1 MPEIAKPTTA
11 ARNGAAHRASRQMS
25 MMARLRRRLRRQQRP
40 RLLAPAPA
48 APLTAPPIFV
58 IGVHR
63 SGTTLL
69 RLILDS
75 HSRLACPTES
85 VFLLPLSTLWRDGK
99 AMAGLRAMG
108 FAEDHVLAKLREFSS
123 YYFSSYAG
131 ARGKP
136 RWADKSPHYVDC
148 LDFIE
153 RLYGPQ
159 CQYVFIYRHG
169 LDVACSV
176 GEKVIRPAEAM
187 KQACGDPY
195 AGGARYWAEQ
205 CRKMLAF
212 QAQHANRVF
221 SMRYEALVAEPDQ
234 QCRALFAF
242 LGEPWEEQVLQFYQ
256 QEHTSAP
263 GLEDPIAATS
273 RGFTPS
279 VGNYRKLPAEI
290 VARMQAEAGEV
301 LRDLGYEI

>member
-1 MPEIAKPTTA
+1 MKPTA
-11 ARNGAAHRASRQMS
+11 AGNGAVPRASRQLS
-25 MMARLRRRLRRQQRP
+25 LVARLRRRLRRARP
-40 RLLAPAPA
+40 PVLLAPAA
-48 APLTAPPIFV
+48 VTPLAAPPIFV

-85 VFLLPLSTLWRDGK
+85 IFLLPLSTLWRDDK

-108 FAEDHVLAKLREFSS
+108 FAEEHVLARLREFSN
-123 YYFSSYAG
+123 YFFSAYAG
-131 ARGKP
+131 ACGKP
-136 RWADKSPHYVDC
+136 RWADKSPHYIDC

-153 RLYGPQ
+153 RLYGPH

-176 GEKVIRPAEAM
+176 GEKVIRPAEAL

-212 QAQHANRVF
+212 QAKHAARVF
-221 SMRYEALVAEPDQ
+221 PLRYEALVAEPEK

-242 LGEPWEEQVLQFYQ
+242 LGEPWEEQVLQFYKQ
-256 QEHTSAP
+256 QHTSAP

-279 VGNYRKLPAEI
+279 VGNYHKLPETT
-290 VARMQAEAGEV
+290 VARMRAEAGDV
-301 LRDLGYEI
+301 LRALGYET